1 MLHRRRADGRV
12 TLPTNL
18 ARRRVSSPRHASA
31 VRRLALA
38 LLACRAALSH
48 TGKRFH
54 VSTRLTTYVYDPGMR
69 GRGRAPRPL
78 VLVVDD
84 VADTREMYEVYLRIA
99 GYGVDTARDGREAVR
114 FARVARPDL
123 IVMDLQMPGMDG
135 WAAIRQLKSDPK
147 TANIPVIVL
156 TGHDLKDYLK
166 HSAVAEGAAAYLT
179 KPLSPEQLAREITV
193 RLTDQT
199 TQRRRAV

>member
-1 MLHRRRADGRV
+1 
-12 TLPTNL
+12 
-18 ARRRVSSPRHASA
+18 
-31 VRRLALA
+31 
-38 LLACRAALSH
+38 
-48 TGKRFH
+48 
-54 VSTRLTTYVYDPGMR
+54 
-69 GRGRAPRPL
+69 
-78 VLVVDD
+78 
-84 VADTREMYEVYLRIA
+84 MYEVYLRMA

-123 IVMDLQMPGMDG
+123 IVMDLQMPGVDG

-193 RLTDQT
+193 RLTDHT